1 MGGCAQT
8 CTNVPGSYFCSCES
22 GYHLMSDDLGCVDVD
37 ECAENL
43 HGCTQTCTNS
53 LGSYNCS
60 CDPGYWLASDGQMC
74 NGEY

>member
-1 MGGCAQT
+1 
-8 CTNVPGSYFCSCES
+8 
-22 GYHLMSDDLGCVDVD
+22 MSDDLGCVDVD

-43 HGCTQTCTNS
+43 HGCTQTCINS

-60 CDPGYWLASDGQMC
+60 CDPGYWLASDGEMC